1 MRRGDGREAIV
12 LVAAHAARRGE
23 PHVVVV
29 ALNDLP
35 HQAGCEAVPLGQ
47 RADTAVLVQGD
58 AAAAEA
64 RPHAVVPI
72 REDAAALPAGFS
84 GLPIGDER
92 VAVPRQHA
100 ARRGAEPERIRRRRE
115 PVHAARL
122 DVRYPLLDETAH
134 RVAADEL
141 VGRHPHRSRAIGVEG
156 ARLGD
161 GERLPAAAGETVQ
174 GLRGGDPDAAVGGDR
189 RGSHAILVETVERA
203 RGLERV
209 LGQAQQ
215 AAAHPDPDVVVAIA
229 IERPGRAAHAM
240 LVFDGLEQRV
250 RAGRIRETEQAAAER
265 GDQQPAAAV
274 RNDAPARQREADAW
288 VEAQGTRRVQLPDD
302 PRAVRDPQVARIVF
316 DQTVDVGGRAV
327 DEVQLCAV
335 VAIEA
340 ARGPD
345 PHAAGAILVDAER
358 LLAVVAVGVGH
369 ARPVVAGVAEQPV
382 TGRCPQRAATILEE
396 RVDAGRCAVGGGIV
410 RDAAAIDPG
419 HAAAAVKGDPHAT
432 LRGTGER
439 GQPGGPAARCCCSVP
454 TAGSVCRRI
463 GRDRLAYR
471 ARDSRRGPERSRTRR
486 RTVRWT
492 TRPARNGWPA
502 ERAGRRWQAPA
513 GRRQRAPATPRG
525 SVERWPEHESG
536 RCCHGCHVCS
546 CAHWTHAC
554 TSQLR
559 TQSAPSVAV
568 MPVYLADAGQGVP

>member
-1 MRRGDGREAIV
+1 MQSQSAS
-12 LVAAHAARRGE
+12 
-23 PHVVVV
+23 
-29 ALNDLP
+29 
-35 HQAGCEAVPLGQ
+35 AV
-47 RADTAVLVQGD
+47 
-58 AAAAEA
+58 
-64 RPHAVVPI
+64 
-72 REDAAALPAGFS
+72 
-84 GLPIGDER
+84 
-92 VAVPRQHA
+92 
-100 ARRGAEPERIRRRRE
+100 RRE
-115 PVHAARL
+115 PVHPARL
-122 DVRYPLLDETAH
+122 DVRYRLLDETAH
-134 RVAADEL
+134 HVAADDL

-156 ARLGD
+156 ARLRD

-189 RGSHAILVETVERA
+189 RGSHAVLVETVERA

-215 AAAHPDPDVVVAIA
+215 AAAHADPDVVVAIA

-240 LVFDGLEQRV
+240 LVFDGLEQRM

-274 RNDAPARQREADAW
+274 RNDAPARQREADAR

-302 PRAVRDPQVARIVF
+302 PRAVRDPQVARVVF
-316 DQTVDVGGRAV
+316 DQAVDVGGRAV
-327 DEVQLCAV
+327 DEVQPCAV

-382 TGRCPQRAATILEE
+382 AGRRPQRAATILEE

-419 HAAAAVKGDPHAT
+419 HASAAVKGHPHAT

-439 GQPGGPAARCCCSVP
+439 GNRAGRQRAAAVLRPRLEACAVESDE
-454 TAGSVCRRI
+454 T
-463 GRDRLAYR
+463 RLAYR
-471 ARDSRRGPERSRTRR
+471 ARDSRRGPERSRARR

-492 TRPARNGWPA
+492 TRQARSGRPAAACGAGGGDGRQG
-502 ERAGRRWQAPA
+502 AGRERQ
-513 GRRQRAPATPRG
+513 RQRADPSNDG
-525 SVERWPEHESG
+525 GHKSG
-536 RCCHGCHVCS
+536 RCCH
-546 CAHWTHAC
+546 
-554 TSQLR
+554 TSG
-559 TQSAPSVAV
+559 VA
-568 MPVYLADAGQGVP
+568 VYLADAGQGVP